1 MTSTVSR
8 VIEVVP
14 DGGVGVGLSAK
25 AGAAAIARA
34 KKPVFN
40 IAPRANRMGSPRYGA
55 RNTSAAPNNRNDII

>member
-1 MTSTVSR
+1 MISTVSR

-40 IAPRANRMGSPRYGA
+40 IAPRANSMGSPRYGA
-55 RNTSAAPNNRNDII
+55 RNTSAAPGY